1 MIKIEYNAFLNN
13 ILTYNSNRV
22 VLNTLFSD
30 TICVFFFFSIYD
42 TFLVL

>member
-22 VLNTLFSD
+22 ALNTLFSD
-30 TICVFFFFSIYD
+30 TICVFFFSFQFM
-42 TFLVL
+42 TLF